1 MFQLLHSASLWA
13 KVSKVR
19 GDKSVIAAIAY
30 ANKDHLK
37 LRAKDILICDASDPR
52 ISSGATT
59 YDLLAALAKRKV
71 ELWHLDK
78 LHAKVVR
85 LSSHV
90 VVGSANMTANSESLF
105 EVAFLTDQAEAL
117 KQVDDLLSDLLS
129 SGKLQRIDEAF
140 LARIKE
146 IPVVRSGGGRQ
157 AQRSLKERTPTS
169 WIMAYRDLSDR
180 EQEKSDPIV
189 QVMTGEDEAPAYY
202 RTTLKAAEKRPLVQ
216 LGDHLIFVHLD
227 EKCVWRPVKVTG
239 VVQCGNHLFY
249 IHEDVQDGDVAWK
262 LVQKELSYVGQY
274 RRQGIPVQLALNEQG
289 AAIVRGLF
297 SRRLRAG

>member
-13 KVSKVR
+13 QVSKVR

-59 YDLLAALAKRKV
+59 YDLLAALAKRQV

-105 EVAFLTDQAEAL
+105 EVAFLTDQADAL
-117 KQVDDLLSDLLS
+117 TQVDDLLSDLLR

-146 IPVVRSGGGRQ
+146 IPVVRSGSGGRQ
-157 AQRSLKERTPTS
+157 AQSSLKDRTPTS
-169 WIMAYRDLSDR
+169 WLMAYRELSDR
-180 EQEKSDPIV
+180 EQAKSDPIV
-189 QVMTGEDEAPAYY
+189 QVMTGENEAPAYY

-216 LGDHLIFVHLD
+216 LGDHLIFAHLD

-239 VVQCGNHLFY
+239 VVQFGNHLFY
-249 IHEDVQDGDVAWK
+249 IHEDVQDGEAVWE
-262 LVQKELSYVGQY
+262 LVQKKLSEIGLYK
-274 RRQGIPVQLALNEQG
+274 RQSIPVQLALNEQG

-297 SRRLRAG
+297 SR